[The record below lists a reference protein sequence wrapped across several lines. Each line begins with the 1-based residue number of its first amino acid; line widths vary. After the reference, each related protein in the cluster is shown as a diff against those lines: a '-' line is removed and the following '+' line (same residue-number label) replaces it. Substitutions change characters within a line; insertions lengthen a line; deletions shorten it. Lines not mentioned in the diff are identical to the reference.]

1 MTGQCSFAGLE
12 KSLPARLTGAGVED
26 LTVWVDPLDA
36 TKEYT
41 EGHLDHV
48 TVLIG
53 IAFGD
58 EAVAGV
64 IHQPFYGL
72 DMPFFAKITKP

>member
-1 MTGQCSFAGLE
+1 MRIFLNFLFTRF
-12 KSLPARLTGAGVED
+12 TGADVGD

-58 EAVAGV
+58 DAVAGV
-64 IHQPFYGL
+64 IHQPFYG
-72 DMPFFAKITKP
+72 